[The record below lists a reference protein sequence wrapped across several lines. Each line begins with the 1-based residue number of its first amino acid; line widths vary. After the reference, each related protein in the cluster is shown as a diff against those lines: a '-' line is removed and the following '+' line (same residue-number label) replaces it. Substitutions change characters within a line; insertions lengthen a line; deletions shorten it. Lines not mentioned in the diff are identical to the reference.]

1 MVTIVILKRA
11 WFWKES
17 REDDSDIE
25 EICIPDEDG
34 QDIDYEQHG
43 LKVTATERLV
53 IKLPAL
59 YQSKFSFTLVE
70 RRKFHTAI
78 QIFKSIHQKLPSYL
92 HNIFHYSRDI
102 TGHIG
107 RNINRLFVPR
117 VNNNYGKRS
126 FYYRGAM
133 IWNSLPSTVT
143 EATNLSKF
151 VRLYHD
157 KFS

>member
-1 MVTIVILKRA
+1 MYQSKENLLWYKSKYQSKENLYWYKPALYQVSCLALYQSKHCTRASIV
-11 WFWKES
+11 
-17 REDDSDIE
+17 
-25 EICIPDEDG
+25 P
-34 QDIDYEQHG
+34 
-43 LKVTATERLV
+43 
-53 IKLPAL
+53 LPAL